1 MKQRGL
7 LLVISG
13 PSGCGKGTILKELLA
28 VQEQIYLSVSAATRR
43 PRDGEVDGVHYYF
56 MSKEQ
61 FQAEIHS
68 DGMLEYTCYC
78 DNYYGTPKKPILEH
92 LEQGDDVILE
102 IEVDGALQIKK
113 QYQDAILIFIMP
125 PTLEEL
131 EQRLIGRNTEDNQTI
146 QKRLLRAKEELN
158 LVGHYQYIVIN
169 QTIEDA
175 VKDIQS
181 IIRAEK
187 CHYNPFLNCETQPKS
202 K

>member
-43 PRDGEVDGVHYYF
+43 PRDGEIDGVHYYF

-61 FQAEIHS
+61 FQAEIDS

-78 DNYYGTPKKPILEH
+78 GNYYGTPKKPILEH

-131 EQRLIGRNTEDNQTI
+131 EQRLIGRNTEDSQTI